1 VSQVLN
7 KTMVASPESRR
18 IRFEFTSPTAESVAI
33 AGTFNG

>member
-7 KTMVASPESRR
+7 KTMVASLESRR

-33 AGTFNG
+33 AETFNG